1 MQVPAFELLMSR
13 AARYAAASERCTS
26 QLRRKLRDWGATPAD
41 AERILT
47 RLVDE
52 RLVDDARFARVYAHS
67 KQRQGWGALKVRAGL
82 RQLSL
87 PDAAIAAAL
96 AEMAA
101 AGAPEVE
108 GGPDPRLLKALEQKA
123 RTLKAQP
130 ERERS
135 ARLYRFA
142 LQRGFAPAQIRVAL
156 ARLGTPPEVEAESPY
171 EE

>member
-1 MQVPAFELLMSR
+1 MAR
-13 AARYAAASERCTS
+13 AARYAASSERCTS
-26 QLRRKLRDWGATPAD
+26 QLRRKLRDWGAAPAD
-41 AERILT
+41 AERVLT

-67 KQRQGWGALKVRAGL
+67 KQRQGWGALKVRAAL

-96 AEMAA
+96 AELAQEA
-101 AGAPEVE
+101 GEGPKAGA
-108 GGPDPRLLKALEQKA
+108 DPRLLKALEQKA
-123 RTLKAQP
+123 RALKAQP
-130 ERERS
+130 ARERS

-156 ARLGTPPEVEAESPY
+156 AQLGAPPEVEAESPF